1 MQPIHFEEAVEGIV
15 KRDPRYHR
23 DAYAFL
29 RDALDFTQSLVNRKS
44 RRSSKK
50 RASED
55 VVEEEPK
62 HVSGPELLKGVRN
75 FALEQYGPMT
85 EMVFEEWGITRTRDF
100 GEIVF
105 NMVGK
110 GLLSKTDTDR
120 LEDFEQVYEFSAAF
134 RDPFLPLSK
143 LSASPETPDIPRS
156 N

>member
-1 MQPIHFEEAVEGIV
+1 MQPIHFEEVVEGIV

-23 DAYAFL
+23 DAYHFL
-29 RDALDFTQSLVNRKS
+29 RDALDFTQSLINRKS
-44 RRSSKK
+44 RRSVKK
-50 RASED
+50 RSSMETD
-55 VVEEEPK
+55 DDDPK

-105 NMVGK
+105 NMVGE

-120 LEDFEQVYEFSAAF
+120 LEDFEDVYDFSTTF
-134 RDPFLPLSK
+134 RDPFMPQSK
-143 LSASPETPDIPRS
+143 LSQSPDTTPS
-156 N
+156 S